1 MRNIFL
7 FIRRYSNFFAFLALQ
22 ILSLWFLF
30 TYNRFHRA
38 KFLGVASEITGRINT
53 QYNKVEG
60 YFGLKEENRKLHKL
74 NDSLLNLL
82 PQNFVKPDS
91 NVSLVKDSIAY
102 DTTENYRRYFYRDA
116 TVVYNTVT
124 NQKNYIQ
131 INKGS
136 GQGIKDNMAVLS
148 SDGSAVGIVVNVS
161 RNFSEVMSLLHV
173 DNSVNGSLKN
183 SGEFGTVKWDGKDPR
198 YLILKNIPKS
208 VVVKKG
214 DTVLTSAYSYNFPPG
229 HMLGTVA
236 DIIVDNSTSFYI
248 LKIKTAADF
257 FNLRQ
262 VHVVENIQYDE
273 QVKLYEET
281 RKKIEENKKNSK

>member
-7 FIRRYSNFFAFLALQ
+7 FIRRYSIFFAFLALQ
-22 ILSLWFLF
+22 VLALWFLF

-38 KFLGVASEITGRINT
+38 KFLGVANEITGRINT
-53 QYNKVEG
+53 QYDKVEG
-60 YFGLKEENRKLHKL
+60 YFGLKEENRRLHKL
-74 NDSLLNLL
+74 NDSLLNLM
-82 PQNFVKPDS
+82 PQNFRRPDS
-91 NVSLVKDSIAY
+91 TIQIVKDSILY
-102 DTTENYRRYFYRDA
+102 DTAGSYRRYFFRDA

-136 GQGIKDNMAVLS
+136 RQGIKDNMAVLS

-161 RNFSEVMSLLHV
+161 PDFSEVMSLLHV

-183 SGEFGTVKWDGKDPR
+183 SGEFGTVRWDGKDPR
-198 YLILKNIPKS
+198 YLTVRNIPKS
-208 VVVKKG
+208 VEVKKG

-229 HMLGTVA
+229 HMLGIVA
-236 DIIVDNSTSFYI
+236 DIVVDNSISFYI
-248 LKIKTAADF
+248 LKIKTAANF

-281 RKKIEENKKNSK
+281 RKKIEENKKSPK